1 MAFDVLVTIFDG
13 RNAQYYEQGEDDQAW
28 RNRAE
33 FTEELQDSNTEEE
46 TKCRCVNINSQR
58 KKEKHNTHTLATRLN
73 CSSRFLGR
81 NVRMVYFEVMT

>member
-1 MAFDVLVTIFDG
+1 MPFDVLITIFDG

-33 FTEELQDSNTEEE
+33 FIEELQDSNTEEE

-58 KKEKHNTHTLATRLN
+58 KKEKQDNKRLEEP
-73 CSSRFLGR
+73 C
-81 NVRMVYFEVMT
+81 VIQ